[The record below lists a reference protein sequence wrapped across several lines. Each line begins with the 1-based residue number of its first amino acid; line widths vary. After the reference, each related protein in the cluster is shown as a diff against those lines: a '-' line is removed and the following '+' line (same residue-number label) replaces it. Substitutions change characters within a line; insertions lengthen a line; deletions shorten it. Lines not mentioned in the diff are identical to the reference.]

1 MSVITLLILSVLVG
15 WLATLI
21 LYSDI
26 GRVSLPD
33 FATGVIGAAIAGG
46 LAARVLGIPM
56 IGEYGFT
63 LWGALA
69 SMGGC
74 DEPVS
79 RRQLDTARPI
89 AVWAGDLP
97 EVIGAIESGGVRAIC
112 PVVGEAAGVD
122 DKSRR

>member
-15 WLATLI
+15 WLATLF

-26 GRVSLPD
+26 GLVSLPD

-69 SMGGC
+69 SWVGAMSLLA
-74 DEPVS
+74 VVNLI
-79 RRQLDTARPI
+79 RRGQLRCGPATC
-89 AVWAGDLP
+89 L
-97 EVIGAIESGGVRAIC
+97 GAIESGDVRGIC
-112 PVVGEAAGVD
+112 PIVGEAAAVD
-122 DKSRR
+122 DKPRR

>member
-21 LYSDI
+21 LNSDI

-46 LAARVLGIPM
+46 LVARVLGIPM

-63 LWGALA
+63 LSGALA
-69 SMGGC
+69 SWVGAMSLLAVANLIRRGQLRCGPATC
-74 DEPVS
+74 RAVS
-79 RRQLDTARPI
+79 AP
-89 AVWAGDLP
+89 
-97 EVIGAIESGGVRAIC
+97 SVR
-112 PVVGEAAGVD
+112 
-122 DKSRR
+122 S

>member
-21 LYSDI
+21 LNSDI

-46 LAARVLGIPM
+46 LVARVLGIPM

-63 LWGALA
+63 LSGALA
-69 SMGGC
+69 SWVGAMSLLAVANLIRRGQLRCGPATC
-74 DEPVS
+74 RKLSAQSNRTVS
-79 RRQLDTARPI
+79 AP
-89 AVWAGDLP
+89 AVR
-97 EVIGAIESGGVRAIC
+97 S
-112 PVVGEAAGVD
+112 
-122 DKSRR
+122 

>member
-26 GRVSLPD
+26 GRVALPD
-33 FATGVIGAAIAGG
+33 FATGVMGAAIAAG

-69 SMGGC
+69 S
-74 DEPVS
+74 
-79 RRQLDTARPI
+79 
-89 AVWAGDLP
+89 WAGAMILLTVANLIRRGQLRCGP
-97 EVIGAIESGGVRAIC
+97 ATCRKLSAQSSRAVSAPSVR
-112 PVVGEAAGVD
+112 
-122 DKSRR
+122 S

>member
-15 WLATLI
+15 WLATLA

-69 SMGGC
+69 SWVGAMSLLAVANLIRRGQLLCGPATC
-74 DEPVS
+74 
-79 RRQLDTARPI
+79 RQLSAQSNRAMPTA
-89 AVWAGDLP
+89 
-97 EVIGAIESGGVRAIC
+97 SVR
-112 PVVGEAAGVD
+112 
-122 DKSRR
+122 S